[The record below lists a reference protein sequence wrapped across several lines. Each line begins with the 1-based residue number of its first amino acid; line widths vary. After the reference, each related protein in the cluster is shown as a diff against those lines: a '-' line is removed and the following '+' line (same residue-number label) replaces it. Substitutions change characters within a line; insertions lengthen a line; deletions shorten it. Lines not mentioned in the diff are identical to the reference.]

1 MLGEGKKKKKK
12 ESKDDEGKEW
22 TMDRGI
28 ETNEWTEFPVEF
40 PGTNKNTEEKTQE
53 PSSSSS

>member
-1 MLGEGKKKKKK
+1 LREGKQKKKK

-22 TMDRGI
+22 TMDRRI
-28 ETNEWTEFPVEF
+28 ETNEWTVEF